1 MVTIAFKPEMLFGD
15 EGACPDVYLDLSF
28 SSNLGSSNS
37 LFSSTFRED
46 TQSEQSSV
54 SLLSRRP

>member
-1 MVTIAFKPEMLFGD
+1 MVMIAFKPEMLFGD
-15 EGACPDVYLDLSF
+15 RRTCPDVYLNLPF

-54 SLLSRRP
+54 SLLSQ